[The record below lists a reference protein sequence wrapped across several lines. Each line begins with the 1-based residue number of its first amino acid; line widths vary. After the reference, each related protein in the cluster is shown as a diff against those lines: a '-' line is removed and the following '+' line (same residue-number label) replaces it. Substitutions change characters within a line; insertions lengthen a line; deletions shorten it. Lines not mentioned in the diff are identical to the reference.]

1 MEVNKPAVN
10 SWLEESSEENSD
22 VQISDVYMPVVL
34 DVFSILWINP
44 RIWEAQVNK
53 HTKEWREACHLDA
66 VHFWHDPSVF
76 WSSWKHV
83 PSNNHFI
90 MSDRVSLAVLMLD
103 WCGLSTPWQQLRFK
117 FLFCL
122 LLENRW
128 LIASAV
134 QKHMG
139 HSFLASFLHALST
152 IVTVSLSSYYRANHS
167 LAPHPAVHSRFPA
180 VLIFSILLGKSL
192 QESALQCLFPN
203 FLWF

>member
-1 MEVNKPAVN
+1 
-10 SWLEESSEENSD
+10 
-22 VQISDVYMPVVL
+22 
-34 DVFSILWINP
+34 
-44 RIWEAQVNK
+44 
-53 HTKEWREACHLDA
+53 
-66 VHFWHDPSVF
+66 
-76 WSSWKHV
+76 
-83 PSNNHFI
+83 
-90 MSDRVSLAVLMLD
+90 MLYRS
-103 WCGLSTPWQQLRFK
+103 GLSTFWQQLRFK
-117 FLFCL
+117 FVFCL

-192 QESALQCLFPN
+192 QESALQCLFLIFCGFRISCSANPHGIWSFALFN
-203 FLWF
+203 PIILLL